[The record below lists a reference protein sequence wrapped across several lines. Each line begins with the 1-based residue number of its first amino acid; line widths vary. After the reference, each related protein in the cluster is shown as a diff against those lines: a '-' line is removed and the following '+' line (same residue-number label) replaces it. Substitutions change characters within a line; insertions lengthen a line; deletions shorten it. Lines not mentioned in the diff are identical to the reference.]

1 MPQLDL
7 TIIFSQIFWLFIF
20 FFFTYTILTH
30 FFLPKFLFSIKS
42 RKKIIEVNS
51 ANILKYQKEFITKQE
66 NLQNL
71 LLKSLGLIKETLAG
85 SWSSISRIG
94 VNSNLVLID
103 KKIGLVIFNIVK
115 YCDYELMNSINLY
128 PKKLNLILN

>member
-7 TIIFSQIFWLFIF
+7 TIIFSQIFWLFTLF
-20 FFFTYTILTH
+20 FFSYTILVH

-42 RKKIIEVNS
+42 RKKIIEINS
-51 ANILKYQKEFITKQE
+51 EKILYYQKELIIKQE
-66 NLQNL
+66 NLHNL
-71 LLKSLGLIKETLAG
+71 LLDSLSLIKETLTNN
-85 SWSSISRIG
+85 WSSLSKMG
-94 VNSNLVLID
+94 TNSNLMLVD
-103 KKIGLVIFNIVK
+103 KKIGLVIFNTVK